1 MTGRNAHAWPE
12 VWFDGLGWVLFEP
25 TPGRGAPG
33 TQSYTGVDEDQDT
46 STGSDGDGQGDQ
58 PVPEEPAAAEPPT
71 GPTTLPPIPE
81 EDAAPATPIP
91 ADPVEP
97 ASSDSGDEWILLA
110 LLGAAALAVA
120 APPIGRRIR
129 RRSTR
134 SPSEQVANNWE
145 RAIDALRL
153 VDVPIV
159 SSATPAE
166 TALVT
171 VRTFPIVSRPMRSLA
186 DTITLATYAEPG
198 TVDLDHVGAYGAS
211 TVRDTSHWARQIER
225 AVNDSVSKRL
235 RVYRYFTR
243 WR

>member
-1 MTGRNAHAWPE
+1 MRTRTPRPVPTVTGRATSRY
-12 VWFDGLGWVLFEP
+12 LRSP
-25 TPGRGAPG
+25 T
-33 TQSYTGVDEDQDT
+33 
-46 STGSDGDGQGDQ
+46 
-58 PVPEEPAAAEPPT
+58 AAEPPT
-71 GPTTLPPIPE
+71 GPTTLPPIPA

-97 ASSDSGDEWILLA
+97 TSSDSGNEWILLA

-145 RAIDALRL
+145 RAVDALRL
-153 VDVPIV
+153 VDVADRQLGHAGRNGV
-159 SSATPAE
+159 GHRAARFRSCRGRCS
-166 TALVT
+166 
-171 VRTFPIVSRPMRSLA
+171 SLA

-211 TVRDTSHWARQIER
+211 TVRDGVALDTPDRTSGQRFDRSSDSACQPLLHPLEVSATSR
-225 AVNDSVSKRL
+225 AGTGGRA
-235 RVYRYFTR
+235 
-243 WR
+243 